1 MRKGRQV
8 VEIFIDPPPIYLLF
22 PKDSKTDV
30 KKVKKKGGRRIKEGE
45 KMSGNSGRL
54 KRERK

>member
-22 PKDSKTDV
+22 PEDSKTNV
-30 KKVKKKGGRRIKEGE
+30 KKEKKKGGRRIKEGE
-45 KMSGNSGRL
+45 KMSGNSGD
-54 KRERK
+54 